1 MMKRFAKT
9 LLSVTFG
16 FALIMPFAS
25 VAQTPIAKSGT
36 YSAWFGW
43 HSFGTL
49 TDLGKG
55 VMQWHG
61 EFAGALRNDS
71 GSGFM
76 DGASVVCPGATLIVD
91 GHAYYRGSCILTD
104 KEGDRATL
112 VWQTDAKVGDR
123 GDGTME
129 WVGGTGKYTGI
140 KGNNTFN
147 GGVVGAGPQGYSLW
161 KGEWRLP

>member
-1 MMKRFAKT
+1 MMKKFAKAM
-9 LLSVTFG
+9 LSVTFG

-76 DGASVVCPGATLIVD
+76 DGASVACPGATLIVD
-91 GHAYYRGSCILTD
+91 GHTYYRG
-104 KEGDRATL
+104 R
-112 VWQTDAKVGDR
+112 R
-123 GDGTME
+123 GSNQGHTRSR
-129 WVGGTGKYTGI
+129 GGRPNSDSSLS
-140 KGNNTFN
+140 GNL
-147 GGVVGAGPQGYSLW
+147 A
-161 KGEWRLP
+161 